1 MITGEDRQGCGGDVV
16 RVWGVGMGGVG
27 CVGVD
32 VEGRGE
38 HTGCIHNDGGI
49 KEFFSSLIDT

>member
-1 MITGEDRQGCGGDVV
+1 M
-16 RVWGVGMGGVG
+16 WGVGMGGVG